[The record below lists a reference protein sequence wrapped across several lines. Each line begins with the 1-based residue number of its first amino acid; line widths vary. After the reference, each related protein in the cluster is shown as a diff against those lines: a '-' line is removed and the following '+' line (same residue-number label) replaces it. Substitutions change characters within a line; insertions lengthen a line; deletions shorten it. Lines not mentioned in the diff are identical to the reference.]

1 MINVS
6 RCQYL
11 DILSEYHEGK
21 ERSTQ
26 MAFSFKNSKGQT
38 YFLHATT
45 RVLKS
50 GKEQHLYY
58 FAKTQKAGVLNALPQ
73 GYVVTESKTGLPVLK
88 KK

>member
-1 MINVS
+1 
-6 RCQYL
+6 
-11 DILSEYHEGK
+11 
-21 ERSTQ
+21 

-50 GKEQHLYY
+50 GKKQHLYY
-58 FAKTQKAGVLNALPQ
+58 FSKVQKAGALDLVPQ
-73 GYVVTESKTGLPVLK
+73 GYMVTESKTGLPVLK